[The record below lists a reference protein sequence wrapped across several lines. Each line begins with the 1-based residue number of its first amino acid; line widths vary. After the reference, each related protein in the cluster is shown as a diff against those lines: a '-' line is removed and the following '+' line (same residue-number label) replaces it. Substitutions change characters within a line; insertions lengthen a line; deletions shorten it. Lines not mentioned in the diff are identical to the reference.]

1 MWYCPSPLG
10 SHLTLPSA
18 PNLGPCHLPARSQEA
33 GRGGGGD
40 SPQPVLPERH
50 VSSDPFTGFSW
61 PPQNGVQI
69 LSLSRDP
76 LWASSVQLSCV
87 RLFAT
92 PWTAACQAFLSISN
106 SQSGPVAPIQI
117 SFGTDLALEA
127 LRLSRNALCSLNPEL
142 PLPGRPHP
150 SPLSLASLP
159 RVVHCTRPAD

>member
-18 PNLGPCHLPARSQEA
+18 PNLGPCHLPARSPGA
-33 GRGGGGD
+33 GSGGNN
-40 SPQPVLPERH
+40 PQPVLPERH
-50 VSSDPFTGFSW
+50 ISSDPFTGFSW
-61 PPQNGVQI
+61 PPRLVSKSFLCPVILCGPVQFI
-69 LSLSRDP
+69 
-76 LWASSVQLSCV
+76 

-92 PWTAACQAFLSISN
+92 QWIAACQAFLSISN
-106 SQSGPVAPIQI
+106 SQSGPVALIHI

-127 LRLSRNALCSLNPEL
+127 MRLSRSALCSLNPAL
-142 PLPGRPHP
+142 PVPGWPHP